1 MWAIEVRLV
10 GLPNMVRCQ
19 DVALYATSA
28 SLLIASASV
37 DRRAADGR
45 MASKGGVPIGC
56 RWVGAFMAMAAG
68 GGGSGGG
75 GTWSCRGWRLD
86 DDERPTADGPGAP
99 FIIII
104 SIARCHFCL

>member
-56 RWVGAFMAMAAG
+56 LWAFVVVIGVGASVG
-68 GGGSGGG
+68 G
-75 GTWSCRGWRLD
+75 D
-86 DDERPTADGPGAP
+86 DCDDGDD
-99 FIIII
+99 
-104 SIARCHFCL
+104 